1 MGALGDVFAGQVI
14 VVTGG
19 GGGIGRALC
28 IGFAADGATV
38 VAVGHRAHTLAA
50 TAELCSR
57 AITCIRADLSLPD
70 ECFRAVEETLAA
82 HGRIDVLV
90 NNAGL
95 GASGSFLEQPFQ
107 QWADTIALNLVG
119 VAACCRAALPH
130 MIRQAHGR
138 IVSMASRMAGAKIRG
153 ASAYSASKLA
163 VSALT
168 RCIAAELANLHPD
181 VLINE
186 LIPGPT
192 KTGMSRSGQEPADV
206 YPHVRNLV
214 LLPAGGPSGQI
225 FFRDAPY
232 RVLGGFVP

>member
-1 MGALGDVFAGQVI
+1 MGGLGDLCTEQVI

-19 GGGIGRALC
+19 GSGIGRALC

-38 VAVGHRAHTLAA
+38 VAVGHRATTLDA
-50 TAELCSR
+50 TAKQCSR
-57 AITCIRADLSLPD
+57 PITCICADLRRPE
-70 ECFRAVEETLAA
+70 ECFRAVEETVTA
-82 HGRIDVLV
+82 HGRIDVLI

-95 GASGSFLEQPFQ
+95 GGSGSFLDQPFQ
-107 QWADTIALNLVG
+107 QWTDTIELNLVG

-153 ASAYSASKLA
+153 ASAYSASKAA

-168 RCIAAELANLHPD
+168 RCIAAELADGNPN

-192 KTGMSRSGQEPADV
+192 RTGMSPSGQEPADV
-206 YPHVRNLV
+206 YPYVRRLA
-214 LLPAGGPSGQI
+214 LLPAGGPSGQV
-225 FFRDAPY
+225 FFRDSLYSA
-232 RVLGGFVP
+232 RRGVVP